1 MEEMLVMLLEFFL
14 EGFGLVFSAL
24 VAAII
29 AFFNRKKIRQRF
41 APIDYGE
48 KNQKRK
54 RNYTRSSIIDEKITS
69 RIKEEDPLFD
79 EIAFKEWSKNIFV
92 NVQKAL
98 SVKDITNIRGNLD
111 SNLCEHYQL
120 LLHGNEQAGFTNII
134 EVLKVNFVD
143 FSSFTEDNEKELLE
157 VAINVVNYDY
167 DVENITEKIIRGSK
181 TIKNRT
187 TYKLVFYRKN
197 GSKTRKVEND
207 FNCPNCGAKVE
218 VIQKQ
223 CEYCKTLILNGATEW
238 VLNHVEK
245 Y

>member
-1 MEEMLVMLLEFFL
+1 MEDIIVMFFEL
-14 EGFGLVFSAL
+14 FFEGFIWIFSAL
-24 VAAII
+24 VALIT

-48 KNQKRK
+48 KREKRK
-54 RNYTRSSIIDEKITS
+54 RNYNRNLILDEQIIL
-69 RIKEEDPLFD
+69 RIQEEDALFNAI
-79 EIAFKEWSKNIFV
+79 EFKEWAKEVFI

-98 SVKDITNIRGNLD
+98 CQKDITSIRGNLD

-120 LLHGNEQAGFTNII
+120 LLQGNEQRGVTNII
-134 EVLKVNFVD
+134 EVLQVNFVD

-157 VAINVVNYDY
+157 VAINVVNHNYDI
-167 DVENITEKIIRGSK
+167 ENTNNKIVRGSK

-187 TYKLVFYRKN
+187 TYKLIFYRKN
-197 GSKTRKVEND
+197 GSKTQKNEKD
-207 FNCPNCGAKVE
+207 FECPNCGAKL
-218 VIQKQ
+218 IAKQ
-223 CEYCKTLILNGATEW
+223 RKCGYCKTLILNGARDW